1 MFWSKLKLRL
11 TMLIVSVCC
20 LSLVVSCRNKLPA
33 FDICVTMEQPGFF
46 CANQSVPSKKNGY
59 DKAYVPNMVC
69 LEADQFNK
77 IIDEISKRDS
87 QIARYK
93 YKK

>member
-1 MFWSKLKLRL
+1 MI
-11 TMLIVSVCC
+11 LIVSAFC
-20 LSLVVSCRNKLPA
+20 LISVASCRSKLPP
-33 FDICVTMEQPGFF
+33 FDICVTMENPGFF

-59 DKAYVPNMVC
+59 DKAYAPNMVC

-77 IIDEISKRDS
+77 IIDEISKRDYD
-87 QIARYK
+87 IARYK